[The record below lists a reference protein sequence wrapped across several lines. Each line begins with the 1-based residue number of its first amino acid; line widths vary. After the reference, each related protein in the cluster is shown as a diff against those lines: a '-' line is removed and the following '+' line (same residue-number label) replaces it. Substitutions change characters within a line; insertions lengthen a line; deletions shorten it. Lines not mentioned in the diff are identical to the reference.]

1 MNIILALLISFLH
14 GLLLYSCLSILLIS
28 NNIKVIFF
36 ILCIALTTKISYT
49 IYGRCIITKYEEN
62 KYFHPLFSY
71 LSEPLLYGLTNKRR
85 EEIIINIALL
95 FTINKLL
102 ILIILKYYNIILR

>member
-1 MNIILALLISFLH
+1 LISFLH

-28 NNIKVIFF
+28 NNIKYIFF
-36 ILCIALTTKISYT
+36 ILCIALSAKISYT
-49 IYGRCIITKYEEN
+49 IRGRCFITKYEEN
-62 KYFHPLFSY
+62 KYFHPLISY
-71 LSEPLLYGLTNKRR
+71 LTEPSFYDISRKRR
-85 EEIIINIALL
+85 EEMIINLSLL